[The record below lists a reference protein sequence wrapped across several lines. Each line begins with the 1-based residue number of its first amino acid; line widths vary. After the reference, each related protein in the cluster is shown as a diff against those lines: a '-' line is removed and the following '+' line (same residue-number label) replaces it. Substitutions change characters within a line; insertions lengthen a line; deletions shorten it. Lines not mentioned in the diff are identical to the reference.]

1 MAKNGRQPSS
11 ELRVKSDGAA
21 KKHFLSAP
29 REIPWFPTGKVISGK
44 KKKKKVV
51 YSVCLLFSPELHLA
65 QKDRRC
71 SMQPMCV

>member
-1 MAKNGRQPSS
+1 LKESYAVAKNGRQPSS

-44 KKKKKVV
+44 KKKKK
-51 YSVCLLFSPELHLA
+51 
-65 QKDRRC
+65 R
-71 SMQPMCV
+71 